1 MFILAKH
8 DTKTK
13 IKHNPLL
20 DTNAQPEYTKLAM
33 MMIISNH
40 HDDDNDD
47 NDDDHDDD
55 HHNDYDDDDHD
66 DDGLSQ
72 G

>member
-20 DTNAQPEYTKLAM
+20 DTNAQPEYTKLTM
-33 MMIISNH
+33 MISNH
-40 HDDDNDD
+40 HDDDKDD